1 MKETEKI
8 NIAPTST
15 EGHFIEKAKKVINL
29 DTINETFYIEGGGIL
44 TTKNHTT
51 LPIEEDCL
59 ITCQNVYNPLLKS
72 FERTKD

>member
-1 MKETEKI
+1 MEETEKI